1 MGACVISIDNLRSL
15 ARLAAAGFAFT
26 FLAAC
31 FSTANQQGASTFS
44 PAPPSAGNGSVYIGR
59 PFGPNTSIFSLPIHL
74 DGKPLASLGPNQYVM
89 VELPP
94 GQHSVGVPD
103 EAWNRAI
110 AGKPH
115 PVEFK
120 VEAGK
125 TYYLLPSRR
134 YEDGGQQFAFVGNA
148 VVSHRVAV
156 THSSFSVQVVAANA
170 APPPEFGSLTPV
182 QPQ

>member
-1 MGACVISIDNLRSL
+1 MTRVKPNLRL
-15 ARLAAAGFAFT
+15 PARLVAIGFSFT
-26 FLAAC
+26 LLAAC
-31 FSTANQQGASTFS
+31 SSVANQMNTSTFS
-44 PAPPSAGNGSVYIGR
+44 PAPPRAGYASVYIGR
-59 PFGPNTSIFSLPIHL
+59 PFGPNTSVFSLPVHV
-74 DGKPLASLGPNQYVM
+74 DGKPFASLGPNQYAM
-89 VELPP
+89 LELPP
-94 GQHSVGVPD
+94 GQHSVGVPN

-110 AGKPH
+110 AGTPH

-120 VEAGK
+120 VDAGK
-125 TYYLLPSRR
+125 AYYLLPSRR

-156 THSSFSVQVVAANA
+156 THSSFSMQAVAANA

>member
-1 MGACVISIDNLRSL
+1 MISVHKLRLL
-15 ARLAAAGFAFT
+15 ARLAAAGVGFT
-26 FLAAC
+26 LLSGC
-31 FSTANQQGASTFS
+31 FSTASQQGPSTFS
-44 PAPPSAGNGSVYIGR
+44 PAPPSAGHASVYIGR
-59 PFGPNTSIFSLPIHL
+59 PFGPNTSVFSLPVHV
-74 DGKPLASLGPNQYVM
+74 DGKPFASLGPNQYAR

-110 AGKPH
+110 AGNPH

-125 TYYLLPSRR
+125 TYYLLPNHR

-156 THSSFSVQVVAANA
+156 THSSFSVQVMAANA